1 MLWVSI
7 AANVVA
13 LAAIPAWA
21 TLADRIGRKPVF
33 IFGTLGS
40 GALMFAYLAAI
51 APTAAAWIAGD
62 GPAGWVPVAAYVLV
76 SSAIAAAAVMTA
88 RETFRVPLSEIDG
101 REKPR
106 MTRDASASPETPMG
120 AGVR

>member
-51 APTAAAWIAGD
+51 AERQ
-62 GPAGWVPVAAYVLV
+62 L
-76 SSAIAAAAVMTA
+76 
-88 RETFRVPLSEIDG
+88 RR
-101 REKPR
+101 
-106 MTRDASASPETPMG
+106 
-120 AGVR
+120 